1 MVPTLVQ
8 QSNYLSA
15 DDIDFVLKLSQE
27 AGRIATQ
34 MRHKV
39 AITQKTGPNDL
50 VTEADFALS
59 KLLTTELSSHFPDD
73 IIISEEDEHAI
84 TDKGMTCLKYGQDE
98 LKNKRIWLI
107 DPIDGTES
115 YIHNSTDFAVM
126 IGLLVNLKPVFGWV
140 CAPKLET
147 SYYGGPGYGAFK
159 IADGAAEPVKYG
171 SPRSLADSP
180 ERRVVIG
187 SRDRRGNPWI
197 SEIPEISWVHAG
209 SVGIKVAKVL
219 DNIADVFI
227 HLSGQLKMWDT
238 AGPLAIAYGGGLEAG
253 SFGTDGLSFD
263 LPALKHGTPV
273 LIGRPGS
280 LEWTRDIFRPHRTE
294 DNKLL

>member
-1 MVPTLVQ
+1 MVSTLVQ
-8 QSNYLSA
+8 KSNHLSS
-15 DDIDFVLKLSQE
+15 DDISFVLNLSKE
-27 AGRIATQ
+27 AGQVATE

-50 VTEADFALS
+50 VTEADFAVS
-59 KLLTTELSSHFPDD
+59 KLLTTELSRRFPDD
-73 IIISEEDEHAI
+73 IIISEEDEHTV
-84 TDKGMTCLKYGQDE
+84 TDKGMTCPKYSQVE
-98 LKNKRIWLI
+98 LESKRVWLI

-115 YIHNSTDFAVM
+115 YINNSTDYSVM
-126 IGLLVNLKPVFGWV
+126 IGLLVDLKPVFGWV
-140 CAPKLET
+140 SAPKLEA
-147 SYYGGPGYGAFK
+147 SYYGGPDYGAFK
-159 IADGAAEPVKYG
+159 LKDGDSEPFKYG
-171 SPRSLADSP
+171 CPHPLSQSH
-180 ERRVVIG
+180 ERRIVIG

-197 SEIPEISWVHAG
+197 SDIPNISWVHVG

-227 HLSGQLKMWDT
+227 HLSGQLKTWDT

-253 SFGTDGLSFD
+253 SFGKDGLSFP

-273 LIGRPGS
+273 IIGRPGS
-280 LEWTRDIFRPHRTE
+280 LEWTREIFRPHRTA